1 MIRDVILKYY
11 GTHTCFDTVS
21 CYLDGVDNQNP
32 TILDMNGDR
41 KPINSVLCFRDEGY
55 WTVKFLEFSPKDI
68 APLINTLNQK
78 PFISVLHI
86 DEPFSSII
94 PGETKIPYV
103 CDGEEE
109 SELVQQG
116 KINLSQCIKGELYLS
131 GKIKD
136 VYFDEDE
143 EKRGIE
149 IIDYTEIIKDWRS
162 FAKRGTGDSEHYGT
176 EFKSFKTPKV
186 EIIFLDKSV
195 KFYNDIR
202 EVKELLDSF
211 EKKMTLDYHKPYNN
225 RDPDSLYKWIK
236 NEDGTFESCNIFHLI
251 DFFNENE
258 KGKQRHCSKEF
269 HFCECDFEYVIKES
283 NDPDLMRVFL
293 TAANIIDETIFHL
306 LNDHYKEFRTIFP
319 LPRYES
325 HEKRGEVGNINL
337 IHKRNLNEQDSLS
350 YNQFNYEVS
359 SRMIDDIRFYRQTET
374 QHGFLAKITDN
385 SEVSNQYKY
394 DSFDVAKCMHSQSKM
409 CVMAPLFYSAL
420 RREIKTNKKVL
431 F

>member
-1 MIRDVILKYY
+1 
-11 GTHTCFDTVS
+11 
-21 CYLDGVDNQNP
+21 
-32 TILDMNGDR
+32 
-41 KPINSVLCFRDEGY
+41 
-55 WTVKFLEFSPKDI
+55 
-68 APLINTLNQK
+68 
-78 PFISVLHI
+78 
-86 DEPFSSII
+86 
-94 PGETKIPYV
+94 
-103 CDGEEE
+103 
-109 SELVQQG
+109 
-116 KINLSQCIKGELYLS
+116 
-131 GKIKD
+131 
-136 VYFDEDE
+136 
-143 EKRGIE
+143 
-149 IIDYTEIIKDWRS
+149 
-162 FAKRGTGDSEHYGT
+162 
-176 EFKSFKTPKV
+176 
-186 EIIFLDKSV
+186 
-195 KFYNDIR
+195 
-202 EVKELLDSF
+202 
-211 EKKMTLDYHKPYNN
+211 MTLDYHKPYNN

-236 NEDGTFESCNIFHLI
+236 NEDGTHESCNIFHLI

-269 HFCECDFEYVIKES
+269 HFCECDFENVIKES
-283 NDPDLMRVFL
+283 SDPDLMRVFL
-293 TAANIIDETIFHL
+293 TVANIIDETIFHL

-337 IHKRNLNEQDSLS
+337 IHKRNINEQDSLS